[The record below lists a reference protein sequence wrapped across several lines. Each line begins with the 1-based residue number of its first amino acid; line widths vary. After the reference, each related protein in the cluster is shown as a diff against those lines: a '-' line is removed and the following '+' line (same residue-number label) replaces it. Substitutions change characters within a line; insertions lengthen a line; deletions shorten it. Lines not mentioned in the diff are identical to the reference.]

1 MTDGAAEL
9 PALMARAKDEARK
22 ALVGSDA
29 TFEPLL
35 VALLAGGHVLLE
47 GVPGTAKTL
56 TARTFAALLGGSF
69 QRIQFTPDLMPSD
82 VVGTSIFDMENRDF
96 RVRRGPIFANVV
108 LTDEI
113 NRAPAKTQSA
123 LLEAMQEGQV
133 SIDGT
138 THDLPRPHLVL
149 ATQNPVEH
157 EGTYP
162 LPEASLDRFFF
173 RVTVDYPS
181 EELEVEILGRH
192 AGGLHSAE
200 EALSSVEPVLEAASL
215 TRARSAMASV
225 RMDEDLL
232 KYVVRLAAAT
242 RGSSES
248 RLGASP
254 RAAVVLMTAA
264 RALAAV
270 RGRDYVVPDDVHECL
285 VPAWAHRLVLD
296 PGAELDGL
304 LPETFLERVLQQVEV
319 PR

>member
-1 MTDGAAEL
+1 MTDV
-9 PALMARAKDEARK
+9 PDLMERARAQARK
-22 ALVGSDA
+22 CLVGSDA
-29 TFEPLL
+29 AFEPLL

-56 TARTFAALLGGSF
+56 TARTLAALLGSSF
-69 QRIQFTPDLMPSD
+69 SRIQFTPDLMPSD
-82 VVGTSIFDMENRDF
+82 VVGTSIFDMETRDF
-96 RVRRGPIFANVV
+96 RVRRGPIFSSVV
-108 LTDEI
+108 LADEI
-113 NRAPAKTQSA
+113 NRASAKTQSA

-138 THDLPRPHLVL
+138 THDLPEPHLVL

-173 RVTVDYPS
+173 RVRVDYPAQD
-181 EELEVEILGRH
+181 LEIEILNRH
-192 AGGLHSAE
+192 ITGLHSAE
-200 EALSSVEPVLEAASL
+200 RALADIEPVLDAAPL
-215 TRARSAMASV
+215 AAARATVHEV
-225 RMDEDLL
+225 RIESELL
-232 KYVVRLAAAT
+232 AYIVRLAGAT
-242 RGSSES
+242 RASSES

-270 RGRDYVVPDDVHECL
+270 RGRDYAIPDDIQECL
-285 VPAWAHRLVLD
+285 VPAWAHRIILD